1 MTNNLKT
8 NAQKP
13 ITKIIKKYLPNHK
26 MKWQVAEET
35 KQMAIWHWQH
45 YLAQSWAGRRYSPFR
60 SRWPSGSEYLLF
72 V

>member
-13 ITKIIKKYLPNHK
+13 IMYQNHKKKYLPNHK

-35 KQMAIWHWQH
+35 KQMAVWHWQH
-45 YLAQSWAGRRYSPFR
+45 YLA
-60 SRWPSGSEYLLF
+60 
-72 V
+72 